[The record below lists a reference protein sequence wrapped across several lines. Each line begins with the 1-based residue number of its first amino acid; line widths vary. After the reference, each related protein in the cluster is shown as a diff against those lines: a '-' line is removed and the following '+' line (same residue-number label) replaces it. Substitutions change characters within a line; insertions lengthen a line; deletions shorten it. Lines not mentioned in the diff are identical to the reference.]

1 MILYS
6 FTTNHPLR
14 MKKIQ
19 LLPLLFAMVTVAALQ
34 AQTTKG
40 TIALGLHNFSP
51 QVLETGGLLAPSNAL
66 GIAFTTVKSE
76 IDGEE
81 SDEKIKNTTIGFS
94 GSAHY
99 FLIDNLSAGINLNF
113 FTQTSKLDGGQDDDE
128 ATLTLFMAG
137 PELRYY
143 IPASEKMK
151 VFVNAGAAFGSAK
164 SKFNGEEEDDPTKLS
179 RFGGSAGLAFF
190 PNQHVSIDLGL
201 GYGAFITKDTFNF
214 GGDDIESK
222 DTYSG
227 VTFEVGFTVFL

>member
-1 MILYS
+1 
-6 FTTNHPLR
+6 

-19 LLPLLFAMVTVAALQ
+19 LLPLLFAMVTVAALK
-34 AQTTKG
+34 AQTTQG

-51 QVLETGGLLAPSNAL
+51 LVAEVGGLLAPSNAL
-66 GIAFTTVKSE
+66 GIAFTTQKGE

-81 SDEKIKNTTIGFS
+81 SDTKLKSTTIGLS

-99 FLIDNLSAGINLNF
+99 FIIDNLSAGINLNVLSQ
-113 FTQTSKLDGGQDDDE
+113 TQKEDGGQEDNE
-128 ATLTLFMAG
+128 SSLTLLMAG

-143 IPASEKMK
+143 IPATEKMK
-151 VFVNAGAAFGSAK
+151 VFVNAGAAFGTAK
-164 SKFNGEEEDDPTKLS
+164 SKFNGEEDGDPTKLS

-201 GYGAFITKDTFNF
+201 GYGAFITKDTYNF

-222 DTYSG
+222 STTSG